1 MEIATEKKEQM
12 EQKIFYIIMAKNFT
26 KLKIDNK
33 SKLQQ
38 AQRTLRKINTK
49 KAIPRHIILTLYKT
63 KNKEKKTERS

>member
-1 MEIATEKKEQM
+1 
-12 EQKIFYIIMAKNFT
+12 MAKNFT

-49 KAIPRHIILTLYKT
+49 KAIPKHIILTLYKT

>member
-1 MEIATEKKEQM
+1 MEIPTEKKEQM

-49 KAIPRHIILTLYKT
+49 KSDT
-63 KNKEKKTERS
+63 

>member
-49 KAIPRHIILTLYKT
+49 KAIPKHSILTLYKT